1 MLTFKYITPLPQKQN
16 FFFTK
21 STSFGSIYFKF
32 KNKWV
37 DLLKGLT
44 KVHANVKIMIIYA
57 LITIKT

>member
-1 MLTFKYITPLPQKQN
+1 MLTFKYITPLPQQQK
-16 FFFTK
+16 FFLLNLHL
-21 STSFGSIYFKF
+21 SVVYISNS